1 MIRTSDTLEDLVLAG
16 CCLTIGS
23 YDGIHLGHQHV
34 IRQLLA
40 AARARRMPS
49 VVLSFYPHPSVV
61 LQGRR
66 PAYYL
71 TSPEEKA
78 FLLDQLGVD
87 YLITMRFDRQLS
99 RLHANEFLD
108 KIASYLHPV
117 DLWVGPDFAFGYE
130 REGDI
135 AFLQQVGGSY
145 GFGLHIVEPIR
156 LDGQPVSSTR
166 VRTALREGDVA
177 LAASLLGRK
186 VDLPARASRLESL
199 GTAGELRRI
208 QLTHWSERAVPGH
221 GWYACRLK
229 TSQGVAAA
237 AARLPEGLPGD
248 ERVPTTLTCYAGS
261 SFRIDQGEQ
270 ATLIFIDRLSPMP
283 ADEGSAGFVDG
294 MLGHIGRIPRL
305 ID

>member
-1 MIRTSDTLEDLVLAG
+1 
-16 CCLTIGS
+16 
-23 YDGIHLGHQHV
+23 
-34 IRQLLA
+34 
-40 AARARRMPS
+40 MPS

-99 RLHANEFLD
+99 RLHANEFLE